1 MTGKCGMAQG
11 RVPSSVMMV
20 ATVTTPARRRAAR
33 RLRAGWVALLG
44 AATIVGAL
52 LLGGCGN
59 AAASST
65 PATLGS
71 VEATPD
77 ELALGAAPG
86 PALSPGP
93 DRVSEATA
101 TTGLDEATSVVAVDE
116 AAAGREPIGP
126 PLSPGSTAEQV
137 LEVVSD
143 LHGPTLDV
151 AGQMNRLLDFPGVP
165 TAVDTTI
172 IEVRAD
178 VGETSARDRFVV
190 TSEVVVVA
198 PGSPEAH
205 LEFYR
210 SELEALGWTETAAT
224 TAGLGTTEQHRV
236 AFEIPD
242 TAYDHDD
249 VELVIGLAGPD
260 PRADGQRARVQL
272 RHVEVV
278 DIDGDGSPRS
288 RLEGW
293 VGDLPLP
300 AGYEVT
306 GAAIQT
312 SDLTRR
318 SLHFSLAL
326 RYEGTA
332 PDVIATELRGA
343 LPAGGYEEIER
354 PSMGQDLDTWV
365 YLQHPLFD
373 EARISPHRFGPA
385 LDPVVTSVN
394 VNARL
399 EF

>member
-1 MTGKCGMAQG
+1 
-11 RVPSSVMMV
+11 MMV
-20 ATVTTPARRRAAR
+20 PTVTTPAPERVGDLRRRAWR
-33 RLRAGWVALLG
+33 
-44 AATIVGAL
+44 AL
-52 LLGGCGN
+52 LLAGATVVGASCLSACGS
-59 AAASST
+59 ATASST

-77 ELALGAAPG
+77 ELALGAPPSAPA
-86 PALSPGP
+86 PPGP
-93 DRVSEATA
+93 DGAEPDAGATA
-101 TTGLDEATSVVAVDE
+101 TIGPSEPTPVVAVDE
-116 AAAGREPIGP
+116 AAAAREPIGP

-151 AGQMNRLLDFPGVP
+151 ARQMNRLLDFPGIP
-165 TAVDTTI
+165 TAVDSRI

-198 PGSPEAH
+198 PGSPDAH
-205 LEFYR
+205 LGFYR
-210 SELEALGWTETAAT
+210 RELAALGWSETAST
-224 TAGLGTTEQHRV
+224 TAGLGPTEQHRLG
-236 AFEIPD
+236 FDIPD
-242 TAYDHDD
+242 TVYAHDD
-249 VELVIGLAGPD
+249 VELVIGPADPAG
-260 PRADGQRARVQL
+260 DGGSPQTRVQI

-278 DIDGDGSPRS
+278 EIDGDGSPRS

-293 VGDLPLP
+293 IGDLPLP
-300 AGYEVT
+300 TGYEVT

-318 SLHFSLAL
+318 SMHFSLAL

-332 PDVIATELRGA
+332 PAAIATELRGA
-343 LPAGGYEEIER
+343 LPAGGYEEVTR

-365 YLQHPLFD
+365 YLDHPLFD

-385 LDPVVTSVN
+385 ADAIVTSVN